1 MLLHLLQESMNTV
14 RRDAVQDHS
23 CMRTMPPSSVI
34 ADASTMTTSNFLFGL
49 SFV

>member
-1 MLLHLLQESMNTV
+1 MLPHLHQESV
-14 RRDAVQDHS
+14 KIVSQHVVQYHV

-34 ADASTMTTSNFLFGL
+34 AEASTMTTSNLLLGL